1 MEVSMSK
8 ELSEEIKQA
17 AIEAIR
23 GLQLTPGAA
32 VRFILKNVN
41 GADEHQAR
49 KIVDRVYT
57 GVYDDR

>member
-1 MEVSMSK
+1 MEVSMNK